1 MQVLP
6 LVEDLNVAKSKVS
19 SLIDFG
25 DLISNVS
32 FGKRHMDKRTTL
44 VLYLKWLVE
53 IDERLSSLL
62 QRSQNPESLSERDVV
77 ILLRDVHSI
86 LLEEYK
92 PLEISVIDARAHASS
107 LITAPLYQGSIE
119 LIIYLIL

>member
-1 MQVLP
+1 MEVFP
-6 LVEDLNVAKSKVS
+6 SVENLNVVKSKVS

-62 QRSQNPESLSERDVV
+62 QRSQTPENLSEREIV
-77 ILLRDVHSI
+77 ILLRDINAI

-92 PLEISVIDARAHASS
+92 PLDISVIDARAHASS
-107 LITAPLYQGSIE
+107 LITSPLYQGRIE
-119 LIIYLIL
+119 LYISFS